1 MLVNLLALTAF
12 SMVPSSMSQY
22 GYSADVTV
30 QAQKRDSYEDDS
42 QDVYT
47 VDNRYIFYC
56 HLFYN
61 SENDYQFYY
70 SGLQWSANLLDEGTG
85 EYVAFY
91 TESWYLETDIQLS
104 SSSTFQIQTGFD
116 LEGNYT
122 STIDFD
128 YNLTDEYAQDIT
140 RIYQPVFTLYNQEM
154 QCIWVPIFN
163 FDLPAI
169 INSNS
174 WQLGY
179 DVGYSDGMNTGNKA
193 GYNSG
198 YNDGYTDA
206 QADGGVPAIIFGGIL
221 NVAMIPVNFFLAI
234 LNFEVFGINI
244 GGFVTGLMTIAVII
258 ILFGVI
264 FGGRPAPSGGPSGGG
279 KK

>member
-12 SMVPSSMSQY
+12 TMVPSSMSQY

-42 QDVYT
+42 GDIYT
-47 VDNRYIFYC
+47 IDNRYIFYC

-61 SENDYQFYY
+61 NENDYSFYY
-70 SGLQWSANLLDEGTG
+70 SGVEWSANLLDEGTG

-91 TESWYLETDIQLS
+91 SDSWYLEGDIQLS
-104 SSSTFQIQTGFD
+104 NYSTFQIHTYFNN
-116 LEGNYT
+116 ENYYT
-122 STIDFD
+122 SNIVFD
-128 YNLTDEYAQDIT
+128 YNVTEEYGLSLV
-140 RIYQPVFTLYNQEM
+140 RLVQPVNSIYNQDM
-154 QCIWVPIFN
+154 QCIWTPIFN

-206 QADGGVPAIIFGGIL
+206 QADGGVPAIIFGGVL
-221 NVAMIPVNFFLAI
+221 NIAMIPVNFFLAI